1 MSTVTCIKSPTGG
14 LIPFADED
22 REKLAKIKTG
32 SPVRVEV
39 TQMRNPLFH
48 KKFFAL
54 VKFLFDIWS
63 EGVPRK
69 RYKGEE
75 VQPSMDRFRKDLTIL
90 AGFYTAHYNIRGEV
104 RLEAESISFA
114 RMSQDEFEGLY
125 SKVID
130 VALQKVVNRPDLT
143 SDRVKYLVD
152 QLMQYD

>member
-1 MSTVTCIKSPTGG
+1 MSTITCIKSPTGG

-22 REKLAKIKTG
+22 RDKLAKIKTG
-32 SPVRVEV
+32 SPVKVEI

-63 EGVPRK
+63 ESVPRK

-90 AGFYTAHYNIRGEV
+90 AGFFTAHYNIRGEV

-114 RMSQDEFEGLY
+114 RMSQEDFEALY

-130 VALQKVVNRPDLT
+130 VALEKVLNRPDLT
-143 SDRVKYLVD
+143 PDRVKYLVD
-152 QLMQYD
+152 QLLRYD

>member
-1 MSTVTCIKSPTGG
+1 MSSVVCIKSPTGG

-32 SPVRVEV
+32 SPVKVEV

-48 KKFFAL
+48 KKFFSL

-75 VQPSMDRFRKDLTIL
+75 VQPSIERFRKDLTIL
-90 AGFYTAHYNIRGEV
+90 AGYYTAHYNIRGEV

-114 RMSQDEFEGLY
+114 KMSQEDFEALY

-130 VALQKVVNRPDLT
+130 VALQKVLNRPDLT
-143 SDRVKYLVD
+143 SDRVRYLVD
-152 QLMQYD
+152 QLLQYD